1 MAVAKSKDERLFLDR
16 KGGTHN
22 IYVQY
27 KEAIPWP
34 DHWHSYFEIEIVV
47 SGRGLHTLGG
57 DSYEVMEG
65 SAYILTPTDFHRME
79 PMTSLMLW
87 NISFNESLI
96 SNTRLCQLSSKDT
109 KKTFKLDSASLS
121 KVVKIAELL
130 DGESKRED
138 EGCCREL
145 CECLLSF
152 LLREDG
158 AAVPYQDDRYSK
170 IKDAIIYMENH
181 FTEGPSLEQVAS
193 QAGLHP
199 HYFSDLFHKT
209 TGESFCERLNSL
221 RISYAKTLLSKG
233 FSVCDACYNSGFGSL
248 SNFIYR
254 FIKATGSS
262 PKEYRGKVDKPRQE

>member
-27 KEAIPWP
+27 KAAQPWP

-47 SGRGLHTLGG
+47 SGKGMHTLGG
-57 DSYEVMEG
+57 DAYEVSEG
-65 SAYILTPTDFHRME
+65 SAYILTPTDFHKME
-79 PMTSLMLW
+79 PDPSLMLW
-87 NISFNESLI
+87 NISFNESVI

-109 KKTFKLDSASLS
+109 KKTFKLDSVSLS
-121 KVVKIAELL
+121 KVIKIAELL
-130 DGESKRED
+130 DEEAKRED

-152 LLREDG
+152 LLREEG
-158 AAVPYQDDRYSK
+158 AAVAYQDDRYSK
-170 IKDAIIYMENH
+170 IKDAIMYLENH
-181 FTEGPSLEQVAS
+181 FAESPSLEQVAS
-193 QAGLHP
+193 LVGLHP

-221 RISYAKTLLSKG
+221 RISHAKTLLSKG

-254 FIKATGSS
+254 FKKTTGCS
-262 PKEYRGKVDKPRQE
+262 PNEYRSRAKK